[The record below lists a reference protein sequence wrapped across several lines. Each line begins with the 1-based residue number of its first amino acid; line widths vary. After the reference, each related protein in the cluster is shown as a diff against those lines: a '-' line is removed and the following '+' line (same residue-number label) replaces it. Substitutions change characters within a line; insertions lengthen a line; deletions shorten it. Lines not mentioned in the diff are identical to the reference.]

1 MKPRLTY
8 KTNLIAGVFLALLA
22 CILVSCERSVE
33 TQDSTLKVGAILPLS
48 GNFAIIGSAIRDGML
63 LAVEEFKHSST
74 IQVIFED
81 DQSFRSSAAANAASK
96 LLNVD
101 KVSVILNSV
110 IGTAH
115 PIAFLASAKK
125 VPVLIIWDSSDV
137 IEELGEYVF
146 GLGFKTELVG
156 KEMASFGFSE
166 LNLKKF
172 GVVSAANEWSE
183 VVAKAF
189 SEEIKQLGGEIVL
202 HERVSAEESDFKAT
216 ILKIKSIGAR
226 AVFFPLFSRSL
237 VNFVKQFRELAAD
250 AVLLTPDG
258 FTEHDLKILGPNAE
272 GIFVMQPWLDSEN
285 FRKKVEAKFYKTVSP
300 SLLAF
305 MGLGYDSIK
314 LLSDLLK
321 ASRAKAFNA
330 YNEEFFS
337 QEIKKGLPGF
347 AFEGAFGRVEI
358 LPSRKTS
365 RKMSILKVEGGKF
378 KLVKS
383 F

>member
-226 AVFFPLFSRSL
+226 AVFFPFSPDLWLILLNNSGSWQRMLFC
-237 VNFVKQFRELAAD
+237 
-250 AVLLTPDG
+250 
-258 FTEHDLKILGPNAE
+258 
-272 GIFVMQPWLDSEN
+272 
-285 FRKKVEAKFYKTVSP
+285 
-300 SLLAF
+300 
-305 MGLGYDSIK
+305 
-314 LLSDLLK
+314 
-321 ASRAKAFNA
+321 
-330 YNEEFFS
+330 
-337 QEIKKGLPGF
+337 
-347 AFEGAFGRVEI
+347 
-358 LPSRKTS
+358 
-365 RKMSILKVEGGKF
+365 
-378 KLVKS
+378 
-383 F
+383 